1 MHLISLLPCTHGL
14 QLFLALIIKHEIFDL
29 LRSFNVKHKV
39 NEMQLKVQFE
49 ISNAFSMSVSVSR
62 SHNNSNFN
70 FPLHL
75 NILADR
81 HEIIVGWR
89 ILNGLLHLG
98 LHGGDGVLLPAHSDR
113 SPMVVHLGLVAPQRV
128 LEEVRRE
135 MHF

>member
-1 MHLISLLPCTHGL
+1 
-14 QLFLALIIKHEIFDL
+14 
-29 LRSFNVKHKV
+29 
-39 NEMQLKVQFE
+39 
-49 ISNAFSMSVSVSR
+49 MSVSVSR
-62 SHNNSNFN
+62 SHNNSN

-89 ILNGLLHLG
+89 ILNGLLTLG

-113 SPMVVHLGLVAPQRV
+113 APMVVHLGLVAPQRV
-128 LEEVRRE
+128 LGDRRE